1 MSGVLG
7 MVLAGGEGSRLRPLT
22 HHRSK
27 PSVPFGGSY
36 RLIDFVLNNMVN
48 ADICQIYVLT
58 QFKSQSLYQHL
69 KQAWHLTGITGQFI
83 DPIPAQMRTGKDW
96 YQGTADAI
104 YQNLGFIDIAEPDQ
118 VCIFGS
124 DHIYKMDVDQMVQ
137 FHKNKDAVMTVSA
150 LRMPLAEASA
160 FGVIQVD
167 EDGRMIGFEEKPE
180 APKPIPGDPDHALV
194 SMGNYVFEYETLH
207 KELTEDA
214 EKEGSSHDFGHDIIP
229 DLYPREPVYVYDFSS
244 QRIKGEKE
252 GVYWR
257 DVGTIEAYWQANMD
271 LLETDAPF
279 TLRNKHWPL
288 HTHYPPI
295 PPAKVVDKDGC
306 RARIVNSMISAGCKA
321 EASVIDHCVLGF
333 SCEIDFCS
341 TITESVLLGDCK
353 IGEKCVISRAIID
366 KDVEIAPGT
375 IIGEDI
381 EEDRKR
387 FHVSDE
393 GIVVIAKGQRVG
405 FE

>member
-1 MSGVLG
+1 MSGGVLG
-7 MVLAGGEGSRLRPLT
+7 MVMAGGEGSRLRPLT

-48 ADICQIYVLT
+48 ANICRIYVLT

-69 KQAWHLTGITGQFI
+69 QQAWHLSGVTGQFI

-96 YQGTADAI
+96 YQGTADCI
-104 YQNLGFIDIAEPDQ
+104 YQNLGFIDKVRPNQ

-124 DHIYKMDVDQMVQ
+124 DHVYKMDISQMVDY
-137 FHKNKDAVMTVSA
+137 HKAKKAVMTVAA
-150 LRMPLAEASA
+150 LRMPLSTASA

-167 EDGRMIGFEEKPE
+167 EKGQMIGFEEKP
-180 APKPIPGDPDHALV
+180 ANPKPIPGDPDHALV
-194 SMGNYVFEYETLH
+194 SMGNYVFEYPTLR
-207 KELTEDA
+207 KELLDDA
-214 EKEGSSHDFGHDIIP
+214 KKENSDHDFGHDIIP
-229 DLYPREPVYVYDFSS
+229 HLYPNEPVYVYDFS
-244 QRIKGEKE
+244 QQVIEGEKE
-252 GVYWR
+252 TTYWR
-257 DVGTIEAYWQANMD
+257 DVGTIASYWQANMD
-271 LLETDAPF
+271 LVETDAPF
-279 TLRNKHWPL
+279 TLRNKNWPL
-288 HTHYPPI
+288 HTYYPPI
-295 PPAKVVDKDGC
+295 PPAKIVDKDGC
-306 RARIVNSMISAGCKA
+306 RSRIVNSQVSAGCKV
-321 EASVIDHCVLGF
+321 EASIIDHCILGF
-333 SCEIDFCS
+333 SCEINFCS
-341 TITESVLLGDCK
+341 TVTESVLLGDCI

-393 GIVVIAKGQRVG
+393 GIVVIAKGQKVG
-405 FE
+405 F